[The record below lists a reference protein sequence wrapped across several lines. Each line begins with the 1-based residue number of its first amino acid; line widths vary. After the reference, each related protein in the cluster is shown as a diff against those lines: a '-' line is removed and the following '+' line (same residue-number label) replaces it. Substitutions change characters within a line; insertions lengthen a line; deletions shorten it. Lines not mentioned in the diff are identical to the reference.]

1 MNFLFNPYRKIA
13 GSKALVIGFAIAIIT
28 LAIAPFSNTGFDGV
42 LDSHHM
48 ILANWWAYAL
58 LYLIM
63 WIIIVLAFG
72 LAAILFSKSRY
83 RWIDILGTTLLAKA
97 PLLIITIVYFFLQD
111 IPIKDLSDIMAFFT
125 LRNVIVM
132 IIGVLCIIWMVALH
146 FNAYAV
152 SLNIKG
158 NKLIWSFI
166 LILLIAEI
174 SSKII
179 FYYLIPF
186 LK

>member
-13 GSKALVIGFAIAIIT
+13 GTKALVIGFAFALIT
-28 LAIAPFSNTGFDGV
+28 LAIAPFSNTGFDAV

-48 ILANWWAYAL
+48 VLANWWSYAL
-58 LYLIM
+58 LYFIS

-72 LAAILFSKSRY
+72 LAAVLFSKSQY
-83 RWIDILGTTLLAKA
+83 RWIDILGTTLLSKA
-97 PLLIITIVYFFLQD
+97 PLLIIAIVNLFLQD

-125 LRNVIVM
+125 LRNTIVS
-132 IIGVLCIIWMVALH
+132 IIGILCIIWMVALL

-158 NKLIWSFI
+158 GKLIWSFI
-166 LILLIAEI
+166 LILILAEI

-179 FYYLIPF
+179 IYYLIPF